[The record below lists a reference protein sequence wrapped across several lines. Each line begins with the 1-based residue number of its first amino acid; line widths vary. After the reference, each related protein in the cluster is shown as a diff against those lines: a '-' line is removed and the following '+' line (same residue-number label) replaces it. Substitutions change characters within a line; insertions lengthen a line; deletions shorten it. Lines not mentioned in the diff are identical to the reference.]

1 MANSYRQWSEVIEWS
16 TEYPVAMQK
25 AWVAAALVGVDTDDT
40 EENKQELAE
49 RGIVLTAVS
58 NDDTI
63 TSWPD
68 FDWSFVGRGIWVRSE
83 EGGDLEHL
91 AAFVQSFL
99 KKFAPTACLQ
109 VCWADW
115 CDKLRAGEFGGGV
128 VVIWVDK
135 VKWAH
140 AADVGHD
147 MMIGRYEP

>member
-16 TEYPVAMQK
+16 TEHAIAEQK
-25 AWVAAALVGVDTDDT
+25 TWVEAALVGVEGDGT
-40 EENKQELAE
+40 EQNKQELAE
-49 RGIVLTAVS
+49 RGVVITAIS

-68 FDWSFVGRGIWVRSE
+68 FERSFVARGIWLRSE

-99 KKFAPTACLQ
+99 KKFAPNACLQ

-128 VVIWVDK
+128 VVVWADK
-135 VKWAH
+135 VKWAN
-140 AADVGHD
+140 ASDVGHD
-147 MMIGRYEP
+147 VMIGRYEP